1 MWFDVCQYGV
11 SGQAKTA
18 YYYPDGDLALNYQPN
33 PDRPM
38 TTDEMYATE
47 LVPVPWL
54 EPGQEVTIPVV
65 LTPATFRY
73 YSGGVRSKC
82 PSVDDWPY
90 LFYAGVTRMTAQPIC
105 LPNAGN
111 MDLQPMGCGQADHK
125 EYDNPIAPETYVAPP
140 QAVPA
145 N

>member
-1 MWFDVCQYGV
+1 M
-11 SGQAKTA
+11 SGQSKTD
-18 YYYPDGDLALNYQPN
+18 YYYPDGDLARSYQPN
-33 PDRPM
+33 SNQPM
-38 TTDEMYATE
+38 MTDEMYATE
-47 LVPVPWL
+47 LVSLPWL

-90 LFYAGVTRMTAQPIC
+90 LFYGGVTRVTAAPVCASDFDKMI
-105 LPNAGN
+105 PTVMA
-111 MDLQPMGCGQADHK
+111 CGTADHK
-125 EYDNPIAPETYVAPP
+125 EYDNPAAPETYVAPL